1 MKWLTAMLDKLRNTS
16 NPLIQKILG
25 WSSAEDLQDRQDF
38 ASDAEWAI
46 LAQDPRR
53 PRMFIW
59 TIGLF
64 ILCALIWSAL
74 ATLDE
79 VARGEGKVV
88 PTSQVQ
94 HLQSLDGGVVSK
106 ILVKEGDIVDRG
118 QLLLQVDNTRFVSS
132 LNENQSQLLSLQAKS
147 SRLRAL
153 AEGKPFSLPPEVT
166 ARAPEIAR
174 QEMDLYQSKRMELE
188 ANLSIARQQ
197 LAQRSQELNEAR
209 ARRDQANQGLE
220 LTQRELNVTRP
231 LLKSGAVSEVDILRL
246 ERDVSRYRGE
256 RDMSNAQ
263 VPKIQSAISEASR
276 KIQEVELTFRN
287 QASTEL
293 SETLAK
299 LSTLGAGNAAL
310 QDKVKLTE
318 VRSPVRGEVKRLL
331 VNTVGGVV
339 QPGRDI
345 LEIVPLDESLL
356 IEAKIS
362 PRDIAFLHPGQRV
375 FVRFTAYDST
385 IYGGLKGSLQQI
397 GADSITDEKGN
408 TYYVVRVKTDSSHLG
423 NQGKLPII
431 PGMTAE
437 VDIITGNKSVLNY
450 LLKPVLRA
458 KAQALSER

>member
-1 MKWLTAMLDKLRNTS
+1 MSMQQDKEKQTFFQRLLD
-16 NPLIQKILG
+16 
-25 WSSAEDLQDRQDF
+25 WSSAEDLHDRQDF
-38 ASDAEWAI
+38 AADAEWAI
-46 LAQDPRR
+46 LEQNPQR
-53 PRMFIW
+53 PRLFLW

-64 ILCALIWSAL
+64 ITVALLWSAL
-74 ATLDE
+74 ATIDE

-88 PTSQVQ
+88 PTSQIQ

-132 LNENQSQLLSLQAKS
+132 LNENQSQSLSLQAKAA
-147 SRLRAL
+147 RLRAL
-153 AEGKPFSLPPEVT
+153 SDGKPFEMPAQVT
-166 ARAPEIAR
+166 QQAPDIAN
-174 QEMDLYQSKRMELE
+174 QEMDLYRSKQMELD
-188 ANLSIARQQ
+188 ANVSIARQQ
-197 LAQRSQELNEAR
+197 LSQRTQELNEAR
-209 ARRDQANQGLE
+209 ARRDQAAQGLE
-220 LTQRELNVTRP
+220 LTQQELNVTRP

-256 RDMSNAQ
+256 RDMANAQ
-263 VPKIQSAISEASR
+263 IPKIQSAIAEATR
-276 KIQEVELTFRN
+276 KIQEVELNFRN

-293 SETLAK
+293 SETMGK
-299 LSTLGAGNAAL
+299 LGTLGAGSTAL
-310 QDKVKLTE
+310 QDKVRLSE

-345 LEIVPLDESLL
+345 MEIVPLDDTLL
-356 IEAKIS
+356 IETKIS
-362 PRDIAFLHPGQRV
+362 PRDIAFLRPGQDV

-385 IYGGLKGSLQQI
+385 IYGGLKGVLDQI

-408 TYYVVRVKTDSSHLG
+408 TFYVVKVKTDSAHLSEK
-423 NQGKLPII
+423 KLPIK
-431 PGMTAE
+431 PGMVAE
-437 VDIITGNKSVLNY
+437 VDIITGHKSVLNY